1 MGKTGIQF
9 PSILLSS
16 SIAFT
21 KFSREVKCFT
31 PSFIYTYAHP
41 HASFSLGVLSTL
53 PKITSFPFP
62 PIPLALLYVA
72 HLGGGGVCVC
82 RIKSTYLYSGSN
94 TPEGLMAID
103 VIFKMQ
109 FLHSN

>member
-72 HLGGGGVCVC
+72 HLGGGVCVYVC
-82 RIKSTYLYSGSN
+82 VELNPHIS
-94 TPEGLMAID
+94 IVV
-103 VIFKMQ
+103 VIHQKD
-109 FLHSN
+109 